1 MTYNGSDKHKI
12 ALFENKQDKLTA
24 GDNITLTPLADGTV
38 QIDASGGSGTVTDV
52 EVDGTSVVDE
62 HGVAQ
67 ITMPSVP
74 SDIDDLSD
82 VQVSSPANGDVLK
95 YNSTSHKWVN
105 GEAGGGNVDDVNV
118 NGISVV
124 DANKVA
130 QITSY
135 KEVTRAQYEAMPDT
149 KYTDGVLYCIKDS
162 GSANDSFFSPIIYSL
177 AEREVGVFTD
187 GKPLYE
193 KTFDFTL
200 VNNTSAGEANYP
212 HNIQNVDKIF
222 VATVSSGCNS
232 PRPTAGSMY
241 EIGVFCGQ
249 TVIRVETGKD
259 RHTER
264 IVVTLRYT
272 KTTDNPGTGKWA
284 TNGVPTHHYSTDEQ
298 VIGTWIDGST
308 LYEKTAFVSYTD
320 FVTQAN
326 VPNGRTYSLY
336 SISGNNTQIV
346 KVSPTAFS
354 SDYGVLDGLSQSNYD
369 SSGNYWGMKMSYS
382 SLALYCSTGWNTIS
396 NHVKP
401 TVYITVQYTKS
412 S

>member
-24 GDNITLTPLADGTV
+24 GDNISLTPQQDGTV
-38 QIDASGGSGTVTDV
+38 RIDASGGSGTVTDV

-62 HGVAQ
+62 NGVAE
-67 ITMPSVP
+67 IPAIP

-82 VQVSSPANGDVLK
+82 VQVSSPSNGDVLK
-95 YNSTSHKWVN
+95 YNSNTNKWVN

-118 NGISVV
+118 NGVSVV

-130 QITSY
+130 QVFTH
-135 KEVTRAQYEAMPDT
+135 KEVTRAQYDALPDS
-149 KYTDGVLYCIKDS
+149 KYSDGIIYCIKDS

-177 AEREVGVFTD
+177 AEREVGVWTD

-284 TNGVPTHHYSTDEQ
+284 TNGVPAHHYSTDEQ

-308 LYEKTAFVSYTD
+308 LYEKTITGLSKSVAPRVWTNLSFVELGVSNIEMLVDCKAYTS
-320 FVTQAN
+320 T
-326 VPNGRTYSLY
+326 GLY
-336 SISGNNTQIV
+336 FTLGEFCAYPASTVIQIQ
-346 KVSPTAFS
+346 S
-354 SDYGVLDGLSQSNYD
+354 VLDTRTLD
-369 SSGNYWGMKMSYS
+369 T
-382 SLALYCSTGWNTIS
+382 LI
-396 NHVKP
+396 
-401 TVYITVQYTKS
+401 IQYTKS